1 MGCSATAKLT
11 AASWTKAKM
20 YLSSFIHRDHLF
32 DIAERWLL
40 GRLEADDGLR
50 VTQILICDGFV
61 LGQTLEAMVK
71 LLLELMHGEIFK
83 QKRIQFKGQL
93 RDAICTSPL
102 DGNARIYELINLY
115 NTNPEFFYREAPING
130 SIYIN
135 GENRLLGLYRIK
147 RPRRIAE
154 KANRYVANWI
164 FQLVQNR
171 AKDMAGERA
180 RDLNVPLE
188 NLITPK
194 NLMDTEFVMAE
205 KDIAKMFRDNDIRLD
220 KSALQI
226 HDVGGIKLIANTEK
240 LSLLERELSDQP
252 NIRVNDRESFSGD
265 YQATS
270 LVIEVVWD
278 ADFVCRRYMDL
289 RAWRKYLN
297 RGLSETE
304 LKKGLEP
311 LLEGS
316 QPTLKLELILSTFPD
331 MVESELGN
339 SLHEER
345 IVAQRDNKL
354 YRGYIPMNVEFLIEY
369 LLAVGIS
376 PHTNIERLPI
386 KIWGRYLPDTV
397 IDYIRALHGMPDVE
411 LF

>member
-1 MGCSATAKLT
+1 
-11 AASWTKAKM
+11 M

-40 GRLEADDGLR
+40 GWLEPDDGLR
-50 VTQILICDGFV
+50 ITQILICDGFV
-61 LGQTLEAMVK
+61 LGQTLESMMRV
-71 LLLELMHGEIFK
+71 LLERVHGTVFR

-93 RDAICTSPL
+93 RDVICNSPL
-102 DGNARIYELINLY
+102 DGSARVYELVSLY

-130 SIYIN
+130 SIYIDN
-135 GENRLLGLYRIK
+135 DSRLLGLYRIK

-164 FQLVQNR
+164 FQVVQNR
-171 AKDMAGERA
+171 AKEMAQGRA
-180 RDLNVPLE
+180 RDHNVTLE
-188 NLITPK
+188 ELITPK
-194 NLMDTEFVMAE
+194 NLMDFEFIRAE
-205 KDIAKMFRDNDIRLD
+205 KDIAKMFKDNKINLD
-220 KSALQI
+220 KSALKI
-226 HDVGGIKLIANTEK
+226 HDVGGIKIVASREK
-240 LSLLERELSDQP
+240 LSLLEKELSEQLK
-252 NIRVNDRESFSGD
+252 IRVNDRESFSGD

-270 LVIEVVWD
+270 LIIEVPWD
-278 ADFVCRRYMDL
+278 PDHVCRRYMDT

-316 QPTLKLELILSTFPD
+316 KSTLITELILSTFPD

-369 LLAVGIS
+369 LLAVGVC
-376 PHTNIERLPI
+376 PHTHIEQLPI

-397 IDYIRALHGMPDVE
+397 IDHIRALYGMPDVE
-411 LF
+411 LFC

>member
-1 MGCSATAKLT
+1 
-11 AASWTKAKM
+11 M

-40 GRLEADDGLR
+40 GWLEPDDGSHI
-50 VTQILICDGFV
+50 TQILICDGFV
-61 LGQTLEAMVK
+61 LGQTLESMMKV
-71 LLLELMHGEIFK
+71 LLERVHGTVSR

-93 RDAICTSPL
+93 RDAICNSPL
-102 DGNARIYELINLY
+102 DGSARVYELVSLY

-130 SIYIN
+130 SIYIDN
-135 GENRLLGLYRIK
+135 DSRLLGLYRIK

-164 FQLVQNR
+164 FQLVQNK
-171 AKDMAGERA
+171 AKKMAQERA
-180 RDLNVPLE
+180 RDHNVALE
-188 NLITPK
+188 ELITPK
-194 NLMDTEFVMAE
+194 NLMDFEFVRAE
-205 KDIAKMFRDNDIRLD
+205 KDIAKMFKDNKISLD
-220 KSALQI
+220 KSALKI
-226 HDVGGIKLIANTEK
+226 HDVGGIKIVASREK
-240 LSLLERELSDQP
+240 LSLLERELSEQLK
-252 NIRVNDRESFSGD
+252 IRVNDRESFSGN

-270 LVIEVVWD
+270 LIIEVPWD
-278 ADFVCRRYMDL
+278 PDHVCRRYMDT

-316 QPTLKLELILSTFPD
+316 KPTLIIELILSTFPD

-369 LLAVGIS
+369 LLAVGVC
-376 PHTNIERLPI
+376 PHTHIEQLPI

-397 IDYIRALHGMPDVE
+397 IDHIRALYGMPDVE
-411 LF
+411 LFC

>member
-1 MGCSATAKLT
+1 
-11 AASWTKAKM
+11 M

-40 GRLEADDGLR
+40 GWLEPDDGLR
-50 VTQILICDGFV
+50 ITQILICDGFV
-61 LGQTLEAMVK
+61 LGQTLESMMRV
-71 LLLELMHGEIFK
+71 LLERVHGTVFR

-93 RDAICTSPL
+93 RDVICNSPL
-102 DGNARIYELINLY
+102 DGSARVYELVSLY

-130 SIYIN
+130 SIYIDN
-135 GENRLLGLYRIK
+135 DSRLLGLYRIK

-164 FQLVQNR
+164 FQVVQNR
-171 AKDMAGERA
+171 AKEMAQGRA
-180 RDLNVPLE
+180 RDHNVTLE
-188 NLITPK
+188 ELITPK
-194 NLMDTEFVMAE
+194 NLMDFEFIRAE
-205 KDIAKMFRDNDIRLD
+205 KDIAKMFKDNKISLD
-220 KSALQI
+220 KSALKI
-226 HDVGGIKLIANTEK
+226 HDVGGIKIVASREK
-240 LSLLERELSDQP
+240 LSLLEKELSEQLK
-252 NIRVNDRESFSGD
+252 IRVNDRESFSGD

-270 LVIEVVWD
+270 LIIEVPWD
-278 ADFVCRRYMDL
+278 PDHVCRRYMDT

-316 QPTLKLELILSTFPD
+316 KSTLITELILSTFPD

-369 LLAVGIS
+369 LLAVGVC
-376 PHTNIERLPI
+376 PHTHIEQLPI

-397 IDYIRALHGMPDVE
+397 IDHIRALYGMPDVE
-411 LF
+411 LFC

>member
-1 MGCSATAKLT
+1 
-11 AASWTKAKM
+11 M
-20 YLSSFIHRDHLF
+20 YLSSLIHRDLLF

-40 GRLEADDGLR
+40 GRLEKDDGLR
-50 VTQILICDGFV
+50 ITQILICDGFV

-71 LLLELMHGEIFK
+71 FLLERIHGQIFK
-83 QKRIQFKGQL
+83 QNRIQFKGQL

-102 DGNARIYELINLY
+102 DGDPRVYELISLY

-130 SIYIN
+130 SMYID
-135 GENRLLGLYRIK
+135 GGNRLLGLYRIK

-171 AKDMAGERA
+171 AKEMARERA
-180 RDLNVPLE
+180 KDLNLPLE
-188 NLITPK
+188 QLITPK
-194 NLMDTEFVMAE
+194 NLMDSEFVMAE
-205 KDIAKMFRDNDIRLD
+205 KDIARMFKDNVILLD

-226 HDVGGIKLIANTEK
+226 HDVGGIKVIADTEK
-240 LSLLERELSDQP
+240 LSILERELSNQL
-252 NIRVNDRESFSGD
+252 NISVNGRESFSGN

-278 ADFVCRRYMDL
+278 ADYVCRRYMEL

-297 RGLSETE
+297 RGFSETE

-311 LLEGS
+311 LLEGAR
-316 QPTLKLELILSTFPD
+316 PTLELELILSTFHD

-354 YRGYIPMNVEFLIEY
+354 YKGYIPMNVEFLIEY
-369 LLAVGIS
+369 LLALGVS
-376 PHTNIERLPI
+376 PHTDIERLPI

-397 IDYIRALHGMPDVE
+397 IDHIRALHGMPDVE

>member
-1 MGCSATAKLT
+1 
-11 AASWTKAKM
+11 M
-20 YLSSFIHRDHLF
+20 YLSSLIHRDHLF

-40 GRLEADDGLR
+40 GWLEPDDGLR
-50 VTQILICDGFV
+50 ITQILICDGFV
-61 LGQTLEAMVK
+61 LGQTLESMMRD
-71 LLLELMHGEIFK
+71 LLERVYGTVFR

-93 RDAICTSPL
+93 RDAICSSPL
-102 DGNARIYELINLY
+102 DGSARVYELVSLY

-130 SIYIN
+130 SIYIDN
-135 GENRLLGLYRIK
+135 DSRLLGLYRIK

-164 FQLVQNR
+164 FQLVQNK
-171 AKDMAGERA
+171 AKEMAQGRA
-180 RDLNVPLE
+180 RDHNVTLE
-188 NLITPK
+188 ELITPK
-194 NLMDTEFVMAE
+194 NLMDFEFIRAE
-205 KDIAKMFRDNDIRLD
+205 KDIAKMFKDNKISLD
-220 KSALQI
+220 KSALKI
-226 HDVGGIKLIANTEK
+226 HDVGGIKIVASREK
-240 LSLLERELSDQP
+240 LSLLEGELSEQLK
-252 NIRVNDRESFSGD
+252 IRVNDRESFSGD

-270 LVIEVVWD
+270 LIIEVPWD
-278 ADFVCRRYMDL
+278 PDHVCRRYMDT

-316 QPTLKLELILSTFPD
+316 KPTLITELILSTFPD

-369 LLAVGIS
+369 LLAVGVC
-376 PHTNIERLPI
+376 PHTHIEQLPI

-397 IDYIRALHGMPDVE
+397 IDHIRALYGMPDVE
-411 LF
+411 LFC

>member
-1 MGCSATAKLT
+1 
-11 AASWTKAKM
+11 M
-20 YLSSFIHRDHLF
+20 YLSSFIHRNDLF

-40 GRLEADDGLR
+40 GRLEPDDGLR
-50 VTQILICDGFV
+50 ITQILICDGFV
-61 LGQTLEAMVK
+61 LGQTLEAIVRV
-71 LLLELMHGEIFK
+71 LLETVQGEIFK

-102 DGNARIYELINLY
+102 DGNARIHELVNLY
-115 NTNPEFFYREAPING
+115 TTNPEFFYREAPING
-130 SIYIN
+130 SIYID
-135 GENRLLGLYRIK
+135 GDNRLLGLYRIK

-171 AKDMAGERA
+171 AKEMAGERA
-180 RDLNVPLE
+180 KDLNIPLE
-188 NLITPK
+188 NLITPQK
-194 NLMDTEFVMAE
+194 LMDSEFVMAE
-205 KDIAKMFRDNDIRLD
+205 KDIAKMFKDNNIRLD
-220 KSALQI
+220 RSALQI
-226 HDVGGIKLIANTEK
+226 HDVGGIKIVASSEK
-240 LSLLERELSDQP
+240 LSLLERALSEQP
-252 NIRVNDRESFSGD
+252 NMRVNERESFSGN

-278 ADFVCRRYMDL
+278 TEYVCRRYMDS

-297 RGLSETE
+297 RGLSETD

-311 LLEGS
+311 LLERAE
-316 QPTLKLELILSTFPD
+316 PTLKFELILSTFPD

-354 YRGYIPMNVEFLIEY
+354 YRGYIPMNVEFLLEY
-369 LLAVGIS
+369 LLAVGVS
-376 PHTNIERLPI
+376 PHTHIEKLPI

-397 IDYIRALHGMPDVE
+397 IDHIRALYGMPDGE

>member
-1 MGCSATAKLT
+1 
-11 AASWTKAKM
+11 M

-40 GRLEADDGLR
+40 GWLEPDDGLR
-50 VTQILICDGFV
+50 ITQILICDGFV
-61 LGQTLEAMVK
+61 LGQTLESMMRV
-71 LLLELMHGEIFK
+71 LLERVHGTVFR

-93 RDAICTSPL
+93 RDVICNSPL
-102 DGNARIYELINLY
+102 DGSARVYELVSLY

-130 SIYIN
+130 SIYIDN
-135 GENRLLGLYRIK
+135 DSRLLGLYRIK

-171 AKDMAGERA
+171 AKEMAQGRA
-180 RDLNVPLE
+180 RDHNVALE
-188 NLITPK
+188 ELITPK
-194 NLMDTEFVMAE
+194 NLMDFEFIRAE
-205 KDIAKMFRDNDIRLD
+205 KDIAKMFKDNKISLD
-220 KSALQI
+220 KSALKI
-226 HDVGGIKLIANTEK
+226 HDVGGIKIVASREK
-240 LSLLERELSDQP
+240 LSLLEKELSEQLK
-252 NIRVNDRESFSGD
+252 IRVNDRESFSGD

-270 LVIEVVWD
+270 LIIEVPWD
-278 ADFVCRRYMDL
+278 PDHVCRRYMDT

-316 QPTLKLELILSTFPD
+316 KSTLITELILSTFPD

-369 LLAVGIS
+369 LLAVGVC
-376 PHTNIERLPI
+376 PHTHIEQLPI

-397 IDYIRALHGMPDVE
+397 IDHIRALYGMPDVE
-411 LF
+411 LFC

>member
-1 MGCSATAKLT
+1 
-11 AASWTKAKM
+11 M

-40 GRLEADDGLR
+40 GWLEPDDALR
-50 VTQILICDGFV
+50 ITQILICDGFV
-61 LGQTLEAMVK
+61 LGQTLETMVK
-71 LLLELMHGEIFK
+71 VLLERVYGKVFR

-93 RDAICTSPL
+93 RDAICSSPL
-102 DGNARIYELINLY
+102 DGSARVYELVGLY

-135 GENRLLGLYRIK
+135 GDNRLLGLYRIK

-164 FQLVQNR
+164 FGLVQNR
-171 AKDMAGERA
+171 AKEMARERA
-180 RDLNVPLE
+180 KDHNLSLE
-188 NLITPK
+188 ELITPK
-194 NLMDTEFVMAE
+194 NLMDSEFVSAE
-205 KDIAKMFRDNDIRLD
+205 KDVAQMFKENNIRLD
-220 KSALQI
+220 KSALTI
-226 HDVGGIKLIANTEK
+226 HDVGGIKIVAAREN
-240 LSLLERELSDQP
+240 LSLLERELSEQL
-252 NIRVNDRESFSGD
+252 NIRVNDRESFSGN

-270 LVIEVVWD
+270 LVIEVAWEPD
-278 ADFVCRRYMDL
+278 HVCRRYMDM

-311 LLEGS
+311 LLEGAK
-316 QPTLKLELILSTFPD
+316 PTLSFELILSTFPD

-354 YRGYIPMNVEFLIEY
+354 YKGYIPMNVEFLIEY
-369 LLAVGIS
+369 LLAIGVC
-376 PHTNIERLPI
+376 PHTHIEQLPI

-397 IDYIRALHGMPDVE
+397 IDHIRALYGMPDIE
-411 LF
+411 LFC

>member
-1 MGCSATAKLT
+1 
-11 AASWTKAKM
+11 M
-20 YLSSFIHRDHLF
+20 YLSSFIHRDDLF

-40 GRLEADDGLR
+40 GRLEPDDGLR
-50 VTQILICDGFV
+50 ITQILICDGFV
-61 LGQTLEAMVK
+61 LGQTLEAMLRV
-71 LLLELMHGEIFK
+71 LLERVHEKVFK

-93 RDAICTSPL
+93 RDAICSSPL
-102 DGNARIYELINLY
+102 DGSARIHDLVRLY

-130 SIYIN
+130 SICIDD
-135 GENRLLGLYRIK
+135 ENRLLGLYRVK

-164 FQLVQNR
+164 FRLVQNR
-171 AKDMAGERA
+171 AKEMAWERA
-180 RDLNVPLE
+180 KDHNVPLE
-188 NLITPK
+188 ALITPQ
-194 NLMDTEFVMAE
+194 NLMDSEFVRAE
-205 KDIAKMFRDNDIRLD
+205 KDIAKMFKDNKIQLD
-220 KSALQI
+220 KSALKI
-226 HDVGGIKLIANTEK
+226 HDVGGIKIVASTER
-240 LSLLERELSDQP
+240 LSLLEKELSEQL
-252 NIRVNDRESFSGD
+252 NIRVNERESFSGT

-278 ADFVCRRYMDL
+278 PDYVCRRYMDL

-297 RGLSETE
+297 RGLSEIE

-316 QPTLKLELILSTFPD
+316 KPTLKLELILSTFPD

-369 LLAVGIS
+369 LLAVGVC

-397 IDYIRALHGMPDVE
+397 IDHIRALYGMPDFD
-411 LF
+411 LFC

>member
-1 MGCSATAKLT
+1 
-11 AASWTKAKM
+11 M

-40 GRLEADDGLR
+40 GWLEPDDGLR
-50 VTQILICDGFV
+50 ITQILICDGFV
-61 LGQTLEAMVK
+61 LGQTLESMMRV
-71 LLLELMHGEIFK
+71 LLERVHGTVFR

-93 RDAICTSPL
+93 RDVICNSPL
-102 DGNARIYELINLY
+102 DGSARVYELVSLY

-130 SIYIN
+130 SIYIDN
-135 GENRLLGLYRIK
+135 DSRLLGLYRIK

-171 AKDMAGERA
+171 AKEMAQGRA
-180 RDLNVPLE
+180 RDHNVTLE
-188 NLITPK
+188 ELITPK
-194 NLMDTEFVMAE
+194 NLMDFEFIRAE
-205 KDIAKMFRDNDIRLD
+205 KDIAKMFKDNKISLD
-220 KSALQI
+220 KSALKI
-226 HDVGGIKLIANTEK
+226 HDVGGIKIVASREK
-240 LSLLERELSDQP
+240 LSLLERELSEQLK
-252 NIRVNDRESFSGD
+252 IRVNDRESFSGD

-270 LVIEVVWD
+270 LIIEVPWD
-278 ADFVCRRYMDL
+278 PDHVCRRYMDT

-316 QPTLKLELILSTFPD
+316 EPTLITELILSTFPD

-369 LLAVGIS
+369 LLAVGVC
-376 PHTNIERLPI
+376 PHTHIEQLPI

-397 IDYIRALHGMPDVE
+397 IDHIRALYGMPDVE
-411 LF
+411 LFC

>member
-1 MGCSATAKLT
+1 
-11 AASWTKAKM
+11 M

-40 GRLEADDGLR
+40 GWLEPDDGLR
-50 VTQILICDGFV
+50 ITQILICDGFV
-61 LGQTLEAMVK
+61 LGQTLESMMRV
-71 LLLELMHGEIFK
+71 LLERVHGTVFR

-93 RDAICTSPL
+93 RDVICNSPL
-102 DGNARIYELINLY
+102 DGSARVYELVSLY

-130 SIYIN
+130 SIYIDN
-135 GENRLLGLYRIK
+135 DSRLLGLYRIK

-164 FQLVQNR
+164 FQVVQNR
-171 AKDMAGERA
+171 AKEMAQGRA
-180 RDLNVPLE
+180 RDHNVTLE
-188 NLITPK
+188 ELITPK
-194 NLMDTEFVMAE
+194 NLMDFEFIRAE
-205 KDIAKMFRDNDIRLD
+205 KDIAKMFKDNKINLD
-220 KSALQI
+220 KSALKI
-226 HDVGGIKLIANTEK
+226 HDVGGIKIVASREK
-240 LSLLERELSDQP
+240 LSLLEKELSEQLK
-252 NIRVNDRESFSGD
+252 IRVNDRESFSGD

-270 LVIEVVWD
+270 LIIEVPWD
-278 ADFVCRRYMDL
+278 PDHVCRRYMDT

-311 LLEGS
+311 LLEGAK
-316 QPTLKLELILSTFPD
+316 PTLITELILSTFPD

-369 LLAVGIS
+369 LLAVGVC
-376 PHTNIERLPI
+376 PHTHIEQLPI

-397 IDYIRALHGMPDVE
+397 IDHIRALYGMPDVE
-411 LF
+411 LFC

>member
-1 MGCSATAKLT
+1 
-11 AASWTKAKM
+11 M

-40 GRLEADDGLR
+40 GWLEPDDGLR
-50 VTQILICDGFV
+50 ITQILICDGFV
-61 LGQTLEAMVK
+61 LGQTLESMMRV
-71 LLLELMHGEIFK
+71 LLERVHGTVFR

-93 RDAICTSPL
+93 RDVICNSPL
-102 DGNARIYELINLY
+102 DGSARVYELVSLY

-135 GENRLLGLYRIK
+135 NDSRLLGLYRIK

-171 AKDMAGERA
+171 AKEMAQERA
-180 RDLNVPLE
+180 KDHNVALE
-188 NLITPK
+188 ELITPK
-194 NLMDTEFVMAE
+194 NLMDFEFVRAE
-205 KDIAKMFRDNDIRLD
+205 KDIAKMFKDNKISLD
-220 KSALQI
+220 KSALKI
-226 HDVGGIKLIANTEK
+226 HDVGGIKIVASREK
-240 LSLLERELSDQP
+240 LSLLEKELSEQLK
-252 NIRVNDRESFSGD
+252 IRVNDRESFSGD

-270 LVIEVVWD
+270 LIIEVPWD
-278 ADFVCRRYMDL
+278 PDHVCRRYMDT

-316 QPTLKLELILSTFPD
+316 KSTLITELILSTFPD

-369 LLAVGIS
+369 LLAVGVC
-376 PHTNIERLPI
+376 PHTHIEQLPI

-397 IDYIRALHGMPDVE
+397 IDHIRALYGMPDVE
-411 LF
+411 LFC

>member
-1 MGCSATAKLT
+1 
-11 AASWTKAKM
+11 M

-40 GRLEADDGLR
+40 GWLEPDDGLR
-50 VTQILICDGFV
+50 ITQILICDGFV
-61 LGQTLEAMVK
+61 LGQTLESMMRV
-71 LLLELMHGEIFK
+71 LLERVHGTVFR

-93 RDAICTSPL
+93 RDVICNSPL
-102 DGNARIYELINLY
+102 DGSARVYELVSLY

-130 SIYIN
+130 SIYIDN
-135 GENRLLGLYRIK
+135 DSRLLGIYRIK

-164 FQLVQNR
+164 FQVVQNR
-171 AKDMAGERA
+171 AKEMAQGRA
-180 RDLNVPLE
+180 RDHNVTLE
-188 NLITPK
+188 ELITPK
-194 NLMDTEFVMAE
+194 NLMDFEFIRAE
-205 KDIAKMFRDNDIRLD
+205 KDIAKMFKDNKISLD
-220 KSALQI
+220 KSALKI
-226 HDVGGIKLIANTEK
+226 HDVGGIKIVASREK
-240 LSLLERELSDQP
+240 LSLLEKELSEQLK
-252 NIRVNDRESFSGD
+252 IRVNDRESFSGD

-270 LVIEVVWD
+270 LIIEVPWD
-278 ADFVCRRYMDL
+278 PDHVCRRYMDT

-316 QPTLKLELILSTFPD
+316 KSTLITELILSTFPD

-369 LLAVGIS
+369 LLAVGVC
-376 PHTNIERLPI
+376 PHTHIEQLPI

-397 IDYIRALHGMPDVE
+397 IDHIRALYGMPDVE
-411 LF
+411 LFC

>member
-1 MGCSATAKLT
+1 MGCSPAAKLG
-11 AASWTKAKM
+11 AASWKIAKM

-32 DIAERWLL
+32 DIAERWLS
-40 GRLEADDGLR
+40 GRLESNDGLR
-50 VTQILICDGFV
+50 ITQILICDGFV

-71 LLLELMHGEIFK
+71 DLLERINGKVFK

-93 RDAICTSPL
+93 RDAICISPL
-102 DGNARIYELINLY
+102 DGDARIHELVSLY

-130 SIYIN
+130 SIYID

-171 AKDMAGERA
+171 AKEMAWERA
-180 RDLNVPLE
+180 KGLNLPLE
-188 NLITPK
+188 ELITPK
-194 NLMDTEFVMAE
+194 NLMESEFVRAE
-205 KDIAKMFRDNDIRLD
+205 RDIAKMFKDNEIRLD
-220 KSALQI
+220 KPALQI
-226 HDVGGIKLIANTEK
+226 HDVGGIKVIANAEK
-240 LSLLERELSDQP
+240 LSLLERELSEQLD
-252 NIRVNDRESFSGD
+252 IRVNERESFSGN

-270 LVIEVVWD
+270 LIIEAAWD
-278 ADFVCRRYMDL
+278 ADYVCRRYMDL

-297 RGLSETE
+297 RGVSETD

-345 IVAQRDNKL
+345 IAAQRDNKL

-397 IDYIRALHGMPDVE
+397 IDHIRALHGMPDVE

>member
-1 MGCSATAKLT
+1 
-11 AASWTKAKM
+11 M

-40 GRLEADDGLR
+40 GWLEPDDGLR
-50 VTQILICDGFV
+50 ITQILICDGFV
-61 LGQTLEAMVK
+61 LGQTLESMMRV
-71 LLLELMHGEIFK
+71 LLERIHGTVFR

-93 RDAICTSPL
+93 RDAICNSPL
-102 DGNARIYELINLY
+102 DGSARVYELVSLY

-135 GENRLLGLYRIK
+135 NDSRLLGLYRIK

-171 AKDMAGERA
+171 AKEMAQERA
-180 RDLNVPLE
+180 KDHNVALE
-188 NLITPK
+188 ELITPK
-194 NLMDTEFVMAE
+194 NLMDFEFIRAE
-205 KDIAKMFRDNDIRLD
+205 KDIAKMFKDNKISLD
-220 KSALQI
+220 KSALKI
-226 HDVGGIKLIANTEK
+226 HDVGGIKIVASREN
-240 LSLLERELSDQP
+240 LSLLERELSEQLK
-252 NIRVNDRESFSGD
+252 IRVNDRESFSGD

-270 LVIEVVWD
+270 LIIEVPWD
-278 ADFVCRRYMDL
+278 PDYVCSRYMDT

-316 QPTLKLELILSTFPD
+316 KPTLIIELILSTFPD

-369 LLAVGIS
+369 LLAIGVC
-376 PHTNIERLPI
+376 PHTHIEQLPI

-397 IDYIRALHGMPDVE
+397 IDHIRALYGMPDVE
-411 LF
+411 LFC

>member
-1 MGCSATAKLT
+1 
-11 AASWTKAKM
+11 M

-40 GRLEADDGLR
+40 GWLEPDDGLR
-50 VTQILICDGFV
+50 ITQILICDGFV
-61 LGQTLEAMVK
+61 LGQTLEATLRV
-71 LLLELMHGEIFK
+71 LLERIHGKVFR

-93 RDAICTSPL
+93 RDAICSSPL
-102 DGNARIYELINLY
+102 DGSSRIHELVRLY

-130 SIYIN
+130 SIYTD
-135 GENRLLGLYRIK
+135 GDNRLLGLYRLK

-164 FQLVQNR
+164 FRLVQNR
-171 AKDMAGERA
+171 AEEMARERA
-180 RDLNVPLE
+180 KDRNLTLE
-188 NLITPK
+188 ELITPK
-194 NLMDTEFVMAE
+194 SIMESEFVRAE
-205 KDIAKMFRDNDIRLD
+205 KDIAKMFKDNNIQLD

-226 HDVGGIKLIANTEK
+226 HDVGGIKIVATEEK
-240 LSLLERELSDQP
+240 LSLLEKELSEEL
-252 NIRVNDRESFSGD
+252 NIKVNEKESFSGN

-270 LVIEVVWD
+270 LIIEVVWD
-278 ADFVCRRYMDL
+278 PDYVCRRFMDL

-316 QPTLKLELILSTFPD
+316 KATLKLELILSTFPD

-369 LLAVGIS
+369 LLAVGVC

-397 IDYIRALHGMPDVE
+397 IDHIRALYGMPDFD
-411 LF
+411 LFC

>member
-1 MGCSATAKLT
+1 
-11 AASWTKAKM
+11 M

-40 GRLEADDGLR
+40 GWLEPDDGLR
-50 VTQILICDGFV
+50 ITQILICDGFV
-61 LGQTLEAMVK
+61 LGQTLESMMRD
-71 LLLELMHGEIFK
+71 LLERVHGTVFR

-93 RDAICTSPL
+93 RDAICNSPL
-102 DGNARIYELINLY
+102 DGSARVYELVSLY

-130 SIYIN
+130 SIYIDN
-135 GENRLLGLYRIK
+135 DSRLLGLYRIK

-171 AKDMAGERA
+171 AKEMAQGRA
-180 RDLNVPLE
+180 RDHNVTLE
-188 NLITPK
+188 ELITPK
-194 NLMDTEFVMAE
+194 NLMDFEVIRAE
-205 KDIAKMFRDNDIRLD
+205 KDIAKMFKDNKINLD
-220 KSALQI
+220 KSALKI
-226 HDVGGIKLIANTEK
+226 HDVGGIKIVASREK
-240 LSLLERELSDQP
+240 LSLLEKELSEQLK
-252 NIRVNDRESFSGD
+252 IRVNDRESFSGD

-270 LVIEVVWD
+270 LIIEVPWD
-278 ADFVCRRYMDL
+278 PDHVCRRYMDT

-316 QPTLKLELILSTFPD
+316 EPTLITELILSTFPD

-369 LLAVGIS
+369 LLAVGVC
-376 PHTNIERLPI
+376 PHTHIEQLPI

-397 IDYIRALHGMPDVE
+397 IDHIRALYGMPDVE
-411 LF
+411 LFC